1 MFVIHWIPFYRGGE
15 REVERHAGAIYED
28 HRAFRSYHL
37 RYAQNRLRLVRQ
49 WGANVV
55 FPDGVRDADHNHVVI
70 EVGRNGRLQHARWL
84 YDEDPTEAYPTLA
97 SQPGTRSDALIR
109 RLLQRWVNRRLCRD
123 DYVHVRRR
131 ARFAQHQR
139 QVVMSLIRR
148 VRSGGRLSRPM
159 RNAIRSVRSA
169 MLM

>member
-15 REVERHAGAIYED
+15 RETERPAGSIYED

-37 RYAQNRLRLVRQ
+37 RYVRNRLRLVRQ
-49 WGANVV
+49 WGANAV
-55 FPDGVRDADHNHVVI
+55 FPNGIRDTDHNHVVI
-70 EVGRNGRLQHARWL
+70 EVGRNGRLQRARWV
-84 YDEDPTEAYPTLA
+84 YYEDPTEAYPTLA
-97 SQPGTRSDALIR
+97 SQPATSSDARIR
-109 RLLQRWVNRRLCRD
+109 GLLQRWVNHRLCHD
-123 DYVHVRRR
+123 DYVRVRRR

-139 QVVMSLIRR
+139 RVVMSLIRR
-148 VRSGGRLSRPM
+148 VRSGGRLSRTM

>member
-55 FPDGVRDADHNHVVI
+55 FPDGVRDADHTHVVI
-70 EVGRNGRLQHARWL
+70 EVGRNGRLQQARWIFF
-84 YDEDPTEAYPTLA
+84 EDPAAAYPTLA
-97 SQPGTRSDALIR
+97 SQPATRSDARIR
-109 RLLQRWVNRRLCRD
+109 RLLQRWVDRRLCND
-123 DYVHVRRR
+123 DSVHVRRSARHAQRMRRLAQRLTHALRNLRR
-131 ARFAQHQR
+131 ALFR
-139 QVVMSLIRR
+139 
-148 VRSGGRLSRPM
+148 
-159 RNAIRSVRSA
+159 
-169 MLM
+169 